1 MGMGMLFAG
10 ALTGGANAVG
20 QLADNAIQ
28 QRDRQAEQ
36 QSTIMARRNELLFE
50 MKAKADMARQAD
62 EAEFANKERARTDRR
77 DAIAGRVD
85 ANAEQALSQR
95 YAEPVMGDEPM
106 SQEQQAVMDDGL
118 RRQRIE
124 RERDKM
130 RFKRDPEQMTRAAVE
145 EGFENPAVLM
155 QNETK
160 QQLAQMRAD
169 GEASKQAQAIELALA
184 KMEAKAGNRAPSGY
198 RETADGNLEAIP
210 GGPADPRTKEAS
222 GKPMPASAAKSLLEN
237 QTNLRRAE
245 QALELAQGKELPGG
259 IKGDTA
265 ATGLKGLIP
274 NQVLNRIDPA
284 GVDTRAAIAD
294 LGSMV
299 IHDRSGAAVTAAEFP
314 RLAPFIPSPTDDA
327 ETVQKK
333 LRQFVSSYRA
343 IVDDQIEFHRELG
356 YKVPAQVLR
365 SGAQGTEQ
373 RPPDGSAPRINSRA
387 ELEALPSGSLF
398 TAPDGSV
405 RVKP

>member
-77 DAIAGRVD
+77 DAIAGRVET
-85 ANAEQALSQR
+85 NAERALSQR
-95 YAEPVMGDEPM
+95 YAEPVMGDETM
-106 SQEQQAVMDDGL
+106 SQEQQTVMADGL

-130 RFKRDPEQMTRAAVE
+130 RFMRDPEQMTRAAVE

-169 GEASKQAQAIELALA
+169 GEASKQAHAIELALA

-198 RETADGNLEAIP
+198 RETGDG
-210 GGPADPRTKEAS
+210 G
-222 GKPMPASAAKSLLEN
+222 
-237 QTNLRRAE
+237 
-245 QALELAQGKELPGG
+245 LA
-259 IKGDTA
+259 
-265 ATGLKGLIP
+265 
-274 NQVLNRIDPA
+274 RIFHA
-284 GVDTRAAIAD
+284 C
-294 LGSMV
+294 
-299 IHDRSGAAVTAAEFP
+299 
-314 RLAPFIPSPTDDA
+314 
-327 ETVQKK
+327 
-333 LRQFVSSYRA
+333 RQR
-343 IVDDQIEFHRELG
+343 
-356 YKVPAQVLR
+356 PAQR
-365 SGAQGTEQ
+365 GIA
-373 RPPDGSAPRINSRA
+373 ARI
-387 ELEALPSGSLF
+387 
-398 TAPDGSV
+398 
-405 RVKP
+405 

>member
-36 QSTIMARRNELLFE
+36 QSTIMARRSELLLE

-95 YAEPVMGDEPM
+95 YAEPIMGDVPM

-124 RERDKM
+124 RERDKL

-210 GGPADPRTKEAS
+210 GGPADPSVKEAS
-222 GKPMPASAAKSLLEN
+222 GKPMPASAAKSYLEN
-237 QTNLRRAE
+237 LANLRRAK
-245 QALELAQGKELPGG
+245 QTLELAQGKELPGG
-259 IKGDTA
+259 IKGDAA

-284 GVDTRAAIAD
+284 GVETRAAIAD

-333 LRQFVSSYRA
+333 LRQFVSSYEA
-343 IVDDQIEFHRELG
+343 VIADHAEFYQEQG
-356 YKVPAQVLR
+356 YKVPAQGLR

-373 RPPDGSAPRINSRA
+373 RPPDGGAPRINSRA

>member
-1 MGMGMLFAG
+1 MSRG
-10 ALTGGANAVG
+10 ALAVAV
-20 QLADNAIQ
+20 L
-28 QRDRQAEQ
+28 DR
-36 QSTIMARRNELLFE
+36 L
-50 MKAKADMARQAD
+50 KAS
-62 EAEFANKERARTDRR
+62 
-77 DAIAGRVD
+77 G
-85 ANAEQALSQR
+85 
-95 YAEPVMGDEPM
+95 EPM
-106 SQEQQAVMDDGL
+106 SQEQQAVMADGL

-124 RERDKM
+124 RERDKL

-198 RETADGNLEAIP
+198 RETGDGSLEPIP
-210 GGPADPRTKEAS
+210 GGPADPRVKEAS

-284 GVDTRAAIAD
+284 GVDTRAPVDVARAETAQMLTERQRLEAARERAKAD
-294 LGSMV
+294 RL
-299 IHDRSGAAVTAAEFP
+299 AAEQEMAQARALRIQAERE
-314 RLAPFIPSPTDDA
+314 RLMAM
-327 ETVQKK
+327 
-333 LRQFVSSYRA
+333 RA
-343 IVDDQIEFHRELG
+343 RALG
-356 YKVPAQVLR
+356 Y
-365 SGAQGTEQ
+365 
-373 RPPDGSAPRINSRA
+373 
-387 ELEALPSGSLF
+387 
-398 TAPDGSV
+398 
-405 RVKP
+405 

>member
-1 MGMGMLFAG
+1 MGTGMLFAG
-10 ALTGGANAVG
+10 ALTGAAQAVG
-20 QLADNAIQ
+20 QLADNTIK
-28 QRDRQAEQ
+28 QRDQEAAQ
-36 QSTIMARRNELLFE
+36 QSRVMARKNEILFE
-50 MKAKADMARQAD
+50 MKAKADWAKQQ
-62 EAEFANKERARTDRR
+62 EAAEVAGKEQARTSRR
-77 DAIAGRVD
+77 DAINGRMD

-106 SQEQQAVMDDGL
+106 SQEQRAVMDEGL
-118 RRQRIE
+118 RRQQRE
-124 RERDKM
+124 RERDKL
-130 RFKRDPEQMTRAAVE
+130 RFMRDPEQMTRAAVE

-155 QNETK
+155 QNDTR
-160 QQLAQMRAD
+160 QQIAQVRAE
-169 GEASKQAQAIELALA
+169 GEASKRAQAVELALA
-184 KMEAKAGNRAPSGY
+184 KLDAKTGSRAPSGY
-198 RETADGNLEAIP
+198 RETVDGNLEPIP
-210 GGPADPRTKEAS
+210 GGPADPRTKEANA
-222 GKPMPASAAKSLLEN
+222 KPMPASAAKSLLEN

-245 QALELAQGKELPGG
+245 QALELVQGNELPGG
-259 IKGDTA
+259 IKGDPA
-265 ATGLKGLIP
+265 ATGLKGLLP
-274 NQVLNRIDPA
+274 NQVLNRLDPA

-356 YKVPAQVLR
+356 YKVPSQVLR
-365 SGAQGTEQ
+365 SGAQGAEQ
-373 RPPDGSAPRINSRA
+373 RPPDGGAPKINSRA
-387 ELEALPSGSLF
+387 ELEALPPGSLF

-405 RVKP
+405 RRKP

>member
-85 ANAEQALSQR
+85 ANAEQALAQR

-106 SQEQQAVMDDGL
+106 SPEQQAVMADGL

-124 RERDKM
+124 REQDKM

-210 GGPADPRTKEAS
+210 GGPADPSVKEAS
-222 GKPMPASAAKSLLEN
+222 GKPMPASAAKSYLEN
-237 QTNLRRAE
+237 LANLRRAK
-245 QALELAQGKELPGG
+245 QTLELAQGKELPGG
-259 IKGDTA
+259 IKGDAA

-284 GVDTRAAIAD
+284 GVETRAAIAD

-333 LRQFVSSYRA
+333 LRQFVSSYEA
-343 IVDDQIEFHRELG
+343 VIADHAEFYQEQG
-356 YKVPAQVLR
+356 YKVPAQGLR

-373 RPPDGSAPRINSRA
+373 RPPDGGAPRINSRA

>member
-124 RERDKM
+124 REQDKM
-130 RFKRDPEQMTRAAVE
+130 RFKRDPEQMTRAAVD

-210 GGPADPRTKEAS
+210 GGPADPSVKEAS
-222 GKPMPASAAKSLLEN
+222 GKPMPASAAKSYLEN
-237 QTNLRRAE
+237 LANLRRAK
-245 QALELAQGKELPGG
+245 QTLELAQGKELPGG
-259 IKGDTA
+259 IKGDAA

-274 NQVLNRIDPA
+274 NQALNRIDPA
-284 GVDTRAAIAD
+284 GVETRAAIAD

-333 LRQFVSSYRA
+333 LRQFVSSYEA
-343 IVDDQIEFHRELG
+343 VIADHAEFYQEQG

-365 SGAQGTEQ
+365 SGAQGAEQ
-373 RPPDGSAPRINSRA
+373 RPPDGGAPRINSRA
-387 ELEALPSGSLF
+387 ELESLPSGSLF
-398 TAPDGSV
+398 TAPDGSI
-405 RVKP
+405 RRKP